1 MRKDTELGI
10 VVSRDTTTAI
20 LLTRLLSA
28 CKNKVHIKRLER
40 YYKNSHCINVSLS
53 LSLSLSKTKHTLLNA
68 GREGAN
74 HPSPLPRLHQQC
86 KYPNCVKEHRTRINP
101 RCQSRW
107 ILRLRYHLNPALS
120 SPQSRS
126 LIVSRIFI
134 NAAGSG
140 CLWGPAIWRI
150 SPSTRCR
157 RGSRCSSV
165 GTTITAIALRWSR
178 VARSGCCI
186 V

>member
-1 MRKDTELGI
+1 MRKDIELGI
-10 VVSRDTTTAI
+10 VISRDTTTVI
-20 LLTRLLSA
+20 SLTRLLSA
-28 CKNKVHIKRLER
+28 CKNKVHIKRQER
-40 YYKNSHCINVSLS
+40 YYKIAIVSMS

-68 GREGAN
+68 GREEAN
-74 HPSPLPRLHQQC
+74 HPSLLPRLHQQC
-86 KYPNCVKEHRTRINP
+86 KHPNCVKEHRTLINP

-126 LIVSRIFI
+126 LIVSRIFV